1 MDAWDAITSRR
12 HMRVCRAAGSRNPM
26 SPRTLRRWP
35 WTDRAAAP
43 SGTYP
48 IHHHVAEPDR
58 FEHPDKA
65 GHPRATPIGNR
76 PRNIPMR

>member
-1 MDAWDAITSRR
+1 MPWCAQTQTQLMSCSQLPKP
-12 HMRVCRAAGSRNPM
+12 RVTPDLGPVV
-26 SPRTLRRWP
+26 L
-35 WTDRAAAP
+35 DRSSGCTAC

-65 GHPRATPIGNR
+65 GHPRATPIGTNQGQ
-76 PRNIPMR
+76 PQ

>member
-1 MDAWDAITSRR
+1 MPWRAQTHTHLMSCSQLLKP
-12 HMRVCRAAGSRNPM
+12 RVTPDLE
-26 SPRTLRRWP
+26 PVVL
-35 WTDRAAAP
+35 DRSSGCTAC

-65 GHPRATPIGNR
+65 GHPRVTPIGNQ
-76 PRNIPMR
+76 PRRTPMR